1 MTKTKCYPNLFN
13 VMEKKYLILVILF
26 LIMAASSI
34 ASVIIVCPDWLSL
47 GADCK
52 SSHSV
57 CAGWEEVFVGFAL
70 VFSVVMVACVGAKT
84 HRKGEYELYI
94 KR

>member
-1 MTKTKCYPNLFN
+1 MA
-13 VMEKKYLILVILF
+13 KKYLILVILF

-34 ASVIIVCPDWLSL
+34 VSVIIVCPDWLSL

-52 SSHSV
+52 SSLSV
-57 CAGWEEVFVGFAL
+57 CAGWEEVLVSFAL

-84 HRKGEYELYI
+84 HRKGEYEIYI

>member
-1 MTKTKCYPNLFN
+1 M
-13 VMEKKYLILVILF
+13 VKKYLILVILF

-34 ASVIIVCPDWLSL
+34 VSVIIVCPDWLSL

-52 SSHSV
+52 SSASV
-57 CAGWEEVFVGFAL
+57 CVGWGEVLVSFAL

>member
-1 MTKTKCYPNLFN
+1 
-13 VMEKKYLILVILF
+13 MEKKYLILVILF

-34 ASVIIVCPDWLSL
+34 VSVIIVCPDWLSL

-52 SSHSV
+52 SSASV
-57 CAGWEEVFVGFAL
+57 CAGWEEVLVGFAL
-70 VFSVVMVACVGAKT
+70 VFSVVMVACVGASK
-84 HRKGEYELYI
+84 HSENEYELYI